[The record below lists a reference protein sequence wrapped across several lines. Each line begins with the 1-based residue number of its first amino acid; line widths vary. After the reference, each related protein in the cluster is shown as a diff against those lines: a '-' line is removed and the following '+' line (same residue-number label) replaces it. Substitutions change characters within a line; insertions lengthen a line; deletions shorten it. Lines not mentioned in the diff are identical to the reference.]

1 MNLLVDIGNTSIKFS
16 SFVDKNLKKIS
27 QIRYSKKDLKSL
39 TLFFK
44 NKLKTHTK
52 IYICSVVSEDS
63 KLYEVSLVSEE
74 KAGGSFVPGDAS
86 NDSLITPASV
96 E

>member
-27 QIRYSKKDLKSL
+27 QIRYSKKDLKSV

-44 NKLKTHTK
+44 KKT
-52 IYICSVVSEDS
+52 
-63 KLYEVSLVSEE
+63 
-74 KAGGSFVPGDAS
+74 
-86 NDSLITPASV
+86 
-96 E
+96 